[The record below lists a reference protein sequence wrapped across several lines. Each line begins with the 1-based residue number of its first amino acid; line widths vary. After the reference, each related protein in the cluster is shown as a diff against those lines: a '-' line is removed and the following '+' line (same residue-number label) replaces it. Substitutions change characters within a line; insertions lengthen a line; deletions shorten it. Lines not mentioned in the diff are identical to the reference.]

1 MRYLELKGS
10 PPPSAPK
17 FFRLVADSPHVDQA
31 RLLEW
36 NASTEDALTAL
47 YAVSGDVDAFAEV
60 VSDSAVVVD
69 FELTRV
75 ADDFFYMLVVGRPS
89 EAPLFRRVIDSISR
103 MGLIIAT
110 PVVYREG
117 TAHFRLVG
125 KVEVLQSVVETIP
138 PGFDVEIQEL
148 GTFPDE
154 TTAPTTTL
162 SERQR
167 EAVTTAVK
175 LGYYESPR
183 RATHADIAERLDCA
197 PNTATEHLQRAEAKL
212 VRASLGGPANPPDR

>member
-1 MRYLELKGS
+1 MRYLELKGT
-10 PPPSAPK
+10 PPSGAPE

-47 YAVSGDVDAFAEV
+47 YAVSGDADAFAEV
-60 VSDSAVVVD
+60 VGDSTVVVD

-75 ADDFFYMLVVGRPS
+75 ADDFFYVLVVGRPS

-103 MGLIIAT
+103 MGLIVAT
-110 PVVYREG
+110 PVVYRDG
-117 TAHFRLVG
+117 MAHFRLVG
-125 KVEVLQSVVETIP
+125 KSEVLQSMIDAIP
-138 PGFDVEIQEL
+138 PGFEVDVQEL

-167 EAVTTAVK
+167 EAVTTAVD

-183 RATHADIAERLDCA
+183 RATHADIAEFLDCA

-212 VRASLGGPANPPDR
+212 VQASLGGPANPRD